1 MNIVTSYSLGLFV
14 TFSPAQFL
22 AHGKSNGRKNR
33 PVPLFVSSTKNRY
46 IPLVAV
52 ILSQQTE
59 KSGQFAVLGVFFGFQ
74 YGRKLAQLP
83 KADK

>member
-33 PVPLFVSSTKNRY
+33 PSRY
-46 IPLVAV
+46 SFRPQKTGTYHWSL
-52 ILSQQTE
+52 
-59 KSGQFAVLGVFFGFQ
+59 
-74 YGRKLAQLP
+74 
-83 KADK
+83 

>member
-33 PVPLFVSSTKNRY
+33 PSRY
-46 IPLVAV
+46 SFRP
-52 ILSQQTE
+52 QKT
-59 KSGQFAVLGVFFGFQ
+59 GTYHFAVLGVFFGFQ